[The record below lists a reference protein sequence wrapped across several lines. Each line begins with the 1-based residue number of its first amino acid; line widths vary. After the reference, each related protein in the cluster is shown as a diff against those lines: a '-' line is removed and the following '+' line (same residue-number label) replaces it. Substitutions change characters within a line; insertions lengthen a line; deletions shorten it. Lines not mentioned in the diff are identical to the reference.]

1 VAISVAFSF
10 VDTFPAV
17 AVNVVEVAPAGI
29 MTELDPVESSVL
41 LVDSNTSMPP
51 AGAAP
56 FNVTVHV
63 EDVWEF
69 KLFGLQANWETEIIP
84 MGAGRGLRG
93 GTACPKATPE
103 SNNTSIP
110 ASATSVHLVNPRI

>member
-84 MGAGRGLRG
+84 RGAGRGLRG
-93 GTACPKATPE
+93 GLPVRRRHQKVTTQVFRRARRQC
-103 SNNTSIP
+103 
-110 ASATSVHLVNPRI
+110 LL